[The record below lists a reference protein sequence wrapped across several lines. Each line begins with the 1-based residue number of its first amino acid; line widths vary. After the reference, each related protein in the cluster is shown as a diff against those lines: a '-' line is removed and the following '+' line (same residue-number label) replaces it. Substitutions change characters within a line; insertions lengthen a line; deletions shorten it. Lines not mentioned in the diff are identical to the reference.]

1 MSAPPGSDRFR
12 AVLGHFPT
20 SVVAVTAL
28 ERAGTPVGMTVGS
41 FFSVSLDPLLVGFC
55 PARTSTT
62 FPKIRTAP
70 GFAVN
75 LLAHDQEWIC
85 RRLAARGADKLRGI
99 GWRPAPSGAP
109 VIEGALAWLD
119 CTFADVHEAGDHY
132 VVLGA
137 VAALEAD
144 GDGAP
149 LVFLK
154 GALEPVRRGSGD

>member
-1 MSAPPGSDRFR
+1 VSEPPGPDRFR

-28 ERAGTPVGMTVGS
+28 DPAGSPVGMTVGS
-41 FFSVSLDPLLVGFC
+41 FFSVSLDPLLIGFC

-62 FPKIRTAP
+62 FPKIRSAP
-70 GFAVN
+70 GFVVN
-75 LLAHDQEWIC
+75 LLSHDQEWIC
-85 RRLAARGADKLRGI
+85 RRLAARGADKFRGI

-109 VIEGALAWLD
+109 VLEGAPAWLD

-132 VVLGA
+132 IVLGA

-144 GDGAP
+144 GDGVP

-154 GALEPVRRGSGD
+154 GALEPVRRASGN